1 MKVRLT
7 FKSGKKFIE
16 KDVELSAYAL
26 MSLLTDAT
34 VIEIAK
40 QLGSEVYQNCGHLF
54 AITDIDD
61 TK

>member
-16 KDVELSAYAL
+16 KDVELSSYVL
-26 MSLLTDAT
+26 MSLLTDET
-34 VIEIAK
+34 IIEIAK
-40 QLGSEVYQNCGHLF
+40 QIGDKVYQSYGHLS

-61 TK
+61 IK